1 MTLHDAI
8 AAAGMTPPRNLPIGR
23 FVRFPGAGK
32 GRGNQAGWCRL
43 ITPTLAV
50 YGDWSTGLSETWRD
64 ESHQDTEESRRLY
77 REAQHRERQLRMQ
90 QRAKQQRVAAEAS
103 ELVKRATVAKHPY
116 LARKGFPEVMGLVVD
131 DFLIVPMRDARE
143 YGQLLS
149 VQQIS
154 PTGDKR
160 FLTGGRAG
168 GACFRIGAT
177 PREAKHIVLCEGY
190 ATGLSLHAALARL
203 PGPSCV
209 MVCFS
214 ANNLETVAQW
224 FPQARVATDND
235 LSGTGERAAV
245 ATGLKWTMPYEVN
258 SDFNDLHQSMGIYV
272 LVDRMRELISQ

>member
-1 MTLHDAI
+1 MRLHDAI
-8 AAAGMTPPRNLPIGR
+8 AAAGMTPPRSLPIGR

-50 YGDWSTGLSETWRD
+50 YGDWSTGLTETWRD
-64 ESHQDTEESRRLY
+64 ESHQDTEESRRLH

-190 ATGLSLHAALARL
+190 ATGLSLQAALARL

-209 MVCFS
+209 MACFS
-214 ANNLETVAQW
+214 ANNLETIAQW
-224 FPQARVATDND
+224 FPTARVAADND
-235 LSGTGERAAV
+235 HSATGERAAQR
-245 ATGLKWTMPYEVN
+245 TGLKWTMPYEVGT
-258 SDFNDLHQSMGIYV
+258 DFNDLMVNMGIYV
-272 LVDRMRELISQ
+272 VVERMRELIS